1 MPFQV
6 SAAEAIPSIN
16 GSPKP
21 DTVIRRSANFH
32 PSVWGNYFLR
42 YASEPMEV
50 DTKTEEHVEKLKKE
64 VRTKLETANNPLQK
78 LELIDSIQRLG
89 LSYHFESEID
99 EILEQLK
106 NPDHLQS
113 SDGSYNN
120 DDLHTVSLW
129 FRLLRQGG
137 YNIPSDIF
145 DKFTD
150 NQGKFNKE
158 VVNDVRGMLSLYE
171 AAHFRVH
178 GEQILDE
185 ALAFTTTHLAAHAT
199 NSSSPFLAAQIKH
212 ALLQPIRTGLPR
224 IEARHYISIY
234 HLDRSH
240 DEALLSFAKL
250 DFNILQKRHQK
261 ELSSI
266 SRWWKE
272 LDFATKLPFA
282 RDRVVEGYFWI
293 LGVYFE
299 PKYALARRI
308 LTEVIAITS
317 VIDDIYDVYGTFE
330 ELQVF
335 TDAIERWDRS
345 CMNQLPEYMQY
356 CYETLLD
363 IYQKIEEIVSRE
375 GRSYSIYYAK
385 EEMKKLARSYLIEA
399 KWFDEKYTPELDEY
413 MGVYL
418 ESCGY
423 SLLTT
428 TSFLGMGEVATKK
441 AFDWVSNGPKIVKS
455 ASIICRL
462 MDDVVDHKYVQ
473 ERGDLASSVECYVKH
488 HGVSEKEACD
498 ALLKKV
504 VEAWKDINEECL
516 EPRDAPMPLIMR
528 VVNLA
533 RVMDVLYKDGDGY
546 THAKGSTKKL
556 VSSLLVDPI
565 PM

>member
-1 MPFQV
+1 MLVQA
-6 SAAEAIPSIN
+6 SAAGAIPSIN
-16 GSPKP
+16 GSSKP
-21 DTVIRRSANFH
+21 DVAIRRSANFH
-32 PSVWGNYFLR
+32 PSVWGNHFLR

-50 DTKTEEHVEKLKKE
+50 DIKTEQQVEKLKKQ
-64 VRTKLETANNPLQK
+64 VRTKLDTANNPSQK

-99 EILEQLK
+99 EILEQKK
-106 NPDHLQS
+106 NPDHLHS
-113 SDGSYNN
+113 GDGSYNY
-120 DDLHTVSLW
+120 DDLHIVSLW
-129 FRLLRQGG
+129 FRLLRQRG
-137 YNIPSDIF
+137 YNISSDIF
-145 DKFTD
+145 YKFTD
-150 NQGKFNKE
+150 TQGTFNKE
-158 VVNDVRGMLSLYE
+158 LVNDVRGMLNLYE

-234 HLDRSH
+234 HLDPSH

-261 ELSSI
+261 ELSDI

-282 RDRVVEGYFWI
+282 RDRMVEGYFWS

-299 PKYALARRI
+299 PKYELARKF

-317 VIDDIYDVYGTFE
+317 IIDDIYDVYGTFE

-345 CMNQLPEYMQY
+345 CVNQLPDYMQY

-363 IYQKIEEIVSRE
+363 IYQEIEEIVTRK
-375 GRSYSIYYAK
+375 GRSYSVYYAK
-385 EEMKKLARSYLIEA
+385 EEMKKLSRSYLIEA
-399 KWFDEKYTPELDEY
+399 KWFHDKYTPEFDEY
-413 MGVYL
+413 MGVCL
-418 ESCGY
+418 ESCCY

-428 TSFLGMGEVATKK
+428 TSILGMGEVATKK
-441 AFDWVSNGPKIVKS
+441 AFDWVSNGPKIVKFS
-455 ASIICRL
+455 SIICRL
-462 MDDVVDHKYVQ
+462 MDDLVDYKHVQ
-473 ERGDLASSVECYVKH
+473 ERGDLASSVECYMKQ
-488 HGVSEKEACD
+488 HGVLEKEACD
-498 ALLKKV
+498 ALQEKV

-516 EPRDAPMPLIMR
+516 EPIDVPMPLLMR

-546 THAKGSTKKL
+546 TQAKGSTKKL